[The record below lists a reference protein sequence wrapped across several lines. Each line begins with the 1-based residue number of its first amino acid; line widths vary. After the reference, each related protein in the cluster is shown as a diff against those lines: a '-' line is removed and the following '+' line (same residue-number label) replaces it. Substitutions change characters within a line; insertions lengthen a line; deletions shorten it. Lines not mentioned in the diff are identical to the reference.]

1 MENKVIYGHCNHKI
15 IRSKYFNHLETYH
28 LDEYLKTV
36 DRIIRM
42 NNEGYTI
49 FEIAEKT
56 NTTSNVVLSRLK
68 ELKNRGYEIKEPLK
82 VSIWG
87 PKDFKLN
94 ATTLWSFPVMGIV
107 VICLYYT

>member
-82 VSIWG
+82 VSILE